1 MIKVSIA
8 SLLSLSVAV
17 IVPQPSQADIKDVLI
32 GGAIGAMVNQSINNE
47 NQKKKKKTVQ
57 RAASLNSQYTRAERV
72 QIQSSLNQ
80 RGINVGT
87 VDGSLG
93 PKSRSGIA
101 AFQASI
107 GQNATGQLTR
117 QQFALLTNQGYGQ
130 ATPVLAERQ
139 LTQNEFAMLQQG
151 LQASGFYSGPVT
163 GFDSPQLENAR
174 VAYVASQGQNP
185 MQTTKIQ
192 TLVMAG
198 LAAGYPVPAYLQQE
212 AQAQYA
218 AAQPLGFG
226 QPAAPGFG
234 NAATTQPQGFGA
246 PQQQNAAAFGAQP
259 QTAQPGT
266 QQQQVFAPNQAPAQT
281 FGATTAP
288 QPTANPAVTAPATAP
303 AQAVQPLFP
312 QQQQQQVAPQPT
324 APQPAAPQGGQ
335 LVQTPAPQQPQSTLD
350 VFTATAPTPAQPQT
364 AETAQ
369 PVLVQAP
376 AATVDPN
383 AAAQVPTATNN

>member
-8 SLLSLSVAV
+8 SLLSLSLAA

-47 NQKKKKKTVQ
+47 NKKKKKTVQ

-72 QIQSSLNQ
+72 QIQTSLNQ

-117 QQFALLTNQGYGQ
+117 EQFAALTNQGFGN
-130 ATPVLAERQ
+130 ATAAVAERQ

-151 LQASGFYSGPVT
+151 LQAAGYYNGPVT

-174 VAYVASQGQNP
+174 IAYVASQGQNP
-185 MQTTKIQ
+185 MQITKIQ

-234 NAATTQPQGFGA
+234 NAAAAQPQGFGA

-259 QTAQPGT
+259 QAVQPGA

-281 FGATTAP
+281 FGAAPAP
-288 QPTANPAVTAPATAP
+288 QPVANPAATAP
-303 AQAVQPLFP
+303 AAAPAQTVQPLFP
-312 QQQQQQVAPQPT
+312 QQPQQQVAPQPT
-324 APQPAAPQGGQ
+324 TPQPAAPQGGQ
-335 LVQTPAPQQPQSTLD
+335 MVQNPAPQQPQSTLD
-350 VFTATAPTPAQPQT
+350 VFTATAPAAQPQA
-364 AETAQ
+364 AETTQ

-383 AAAQVPTATNN
+383 ATAQTSTATNN